1 MVQCIEGDD
10 FFVLDKNDRAFAKA
24 MGMNVAIPNPWPW
37 KKTGCFQ
44 ELAKKRDAAVDA
56 LIMAHIQQNDPM
68 ADQSIAPTIPKNR
81 AKAYADANVPQTI
94 AIVWP
99 AFVTADGAR
108 WQEHNVF
115 VVTTPRRGVKVNM
128 HLTEANLQ
136 WLMAAIPSFGD
147 DGSDAKAGCDPH
159 VVDLIQPACKW
170 RKCGAG
176 RTPVIQCTYR
186 KEDGVWKTHTMTPRM
201 FDDPELT
208 LRSVREAENKM
219 QAFYNAHHCGDAD
232 DEAIS
237 E

>member
-1 MVQCIEGDD
+1 
-10 FFVLDKNDRAFAKA
+10 
-24 MGMNVAIPNPWPW
+24 
-37 KKTGCFQ
+37 
-44 ELAKKRDAAVDA
+44 
-56 LIMAHIQQNDPM
+56 M
-68 ADQSIAPTIPKNR
+68 ADGG
-81 AKAYADANVPQTI
+81 D
-94 AIVWP
+94 
-99 AFVTADGAR
+99 
-108 WQEHNVF
+108 
-115 VVTTPRRGVKVNM
+115 
-128 HLTEANLQ
+128 
-136 WLMAAIPSFGD
+136 PSFGD

-186 KEDGVWKTHTMTPRM
+186 KEDGAWKTHTMTPRM